1 MSKLPLRGIYISDF
15 RRLDGHRTLPL
26 DAPVVLLHGPNGAG
40 KTSVLSA
47 LELALTGE
55 IRSMRRHDERYTAH
69 LPTHSHAFATVR
81 AEVADELR
89 VGEPQRNM
97 TVGGDR
103 IDGQPALSAD
113 AAQFYSERCYLDQV
127 SLGQLLELYQY
138 REGTGESALARFV
151 NELLRLDQLDSL
163 RSGLADATDVRRLR
177 KLSDGFAHA
186 EISAERASAQL
197 RQATLDLEAA
207 RADLKRARLILLRSL
222 TALGHAPPDAE
233 SPDFETAIE
242 RLLQGSQLSEER
254 SAVRQLN
261 SQLTALGGRIEGLTS
276 RPSAIRL
283 EDAKSRAAEVAVEL
297 QQWSAKYEAPIAQ
310 WREAVAALHIDG
322 LVDPPSAL
330 DDEVRRLDSRLARHQ
345 AVAADTYGVE
355 ERIAAHEATLGALQ
369 IEITQAEQQAGSL
382 AAALAALREHVSD
395 NICPVCDRDFG
406 ELALGHLSGHLD
418 RKIAEL
424 TGLGRRLQELTQ
436 QRESIEVEMEAD
448 QRSLVAMRGQL
459 LSADQLSAAVGRREA
474 VQVLRTR
481 LQELRPAIAEGNGL
495 TARNRDVQNE
505 LAELQAAELE
515 EQTVRSALDSAAT
528 VLGLPGPAPLES
540 LSDAWRRL
548 AAVASARASDFETH
562 SAAVTEATESLS
574 ILRARGQRAD
584 ELQAGVAEAAEEK
597 LAWDQRVAEAK
608 RRQGVAREVHSAANN
623 ARSTIVQQVFTESL
637 NAVWRSVFT
646 RLAPR
651 EPFVP
656 IFGIPAST
664 KTALELRLQTV
675 HSSGETGGPP
685 QMMLSAGNLNT
696 AALSLFIALHLAVEP
711 VVPCLVFDDPV
722 QSMDEVHV
730 AQFAGLIR
738 VLSKNHSRQVIVAV
752 HERELFEYLTLELS
766 PAYEGDAL
774 ITIELGDR
782 SDDEDGG
789 VTRLRWSPDPALAI

>member
-1 MSKLPLRGIYISDF
+1 
-15 RRLDGHRTLPL
+15 
-26 DAPVVLLHGPNGAG
+26 
-40 KTSVLSA
+40 
-47 LELALTGE
+47 
-55 IRSMRRHDERYTAH
+55 
-69 LPTHSHAFATVR
+69 
-81 AEVADELR
+81 
-89 VGEPQRNM
+89 
-97 TVGGDR
+97 
-103 IDGQPALSAD
+103 
-113 AAQFYSERCYLDQV
+113 
-127 SLGQLLELYQY
+127 
-138 REGTGESALARFV
+138 
-151 NELLRLDQLDSL
+151 
-163 RSGLADATDVRRLR
+163 
-177 KLSDGFAHA
+177 
-186 EISAERASAQL
+186 
-197 RQATLDLEAA
+197 
-207 RADLKRARLILLRSL
+207 
-222 TALGHAPPDAE
+222 
-233 SPDFETAIE
+233 
-242 RLLQGSQLSEER
+242 
-254 SAVRQLN
+254 
-261 SQLTALGGRIEGLTS
+261 
-276 RPSAIRL
+276 
-283 EDAKSRAAEVAVEL
+283 
-297 QQWSAKYEAPIAQ
+297 
-310 WREAVAALHIDG
+310 
-322 LVDPPSAL
+322 
-330 DDEVRRLDSRLARHQ
+330 
-345 AVAADTYGVE
+345 
-355 ERIAAHEATLGALQ
+355 
-369 IEITQAEQQAGSL
+369 
-382 AAALAALREHVSD
+382 
-395 NICPVCDRDFG
+395 
-406 ELALGHLSGHLD
+406 
-418 RKIAEL
+418 
-424 TGLGRRLQELTQ
+424 
-436 QRESIEVEMEAD
+436 MEAD

-481 LQELRPAIAEGNGL
+481 LQELRPAIAEGDGL

-540 LSDAWRRL
+540 LSGAWRRL
-548 AAVASARASDFETH
+548 ADVASARASDFETR

-738 VLSKNHSRQVIVAV
+738 VLSKHHSRQVIVAV